1 MHGII
6 PYMFDCAWADPAVH
20 LPSTKELHG
29 FGHLLTCPGW
39 IFLTFS
45 KRYFSFQSHF
55 VGNFK
60 RRLAAGKKIRTN
72 FSSLASFTFTIILDW
87 LKWVFG
93 WWRWAQKKVSSHEL
107 GRSKLLKFHSK
118 VVGITRVTRW
128 QDHFFN
134 VWLFTTMN
142 TYLPNSLKMSLGK
155 FQSLPKSK

>member
-1 MHGII
+1 MASFHTCLTVHGPIQLFI
-6 PYMFDCAWADPAVH
+6 SLLLKSSMGLAIYWRALD
-20 LPSTKELHG
+20 G
-29 FGHLLTCPGW
+29 FFN
-39 IFLTFS
+39 IF
-45 KRYFSFQSHF
+45 
-55 VGNFK
+55 
-60 RRLAAGKKIRTN
+60 KKIFFFPKSFCRKFQKTIGGRQKN
-72 FSSLASFTFTIILDW
+72 SNQFSSLASFTIILDW

-93 WWRWAQKKVSSHEL
+93 WWRSAEKKVASHEL

-142 TYLPNSLKMSLGK
+142 TYLPNSIKMSLGK